1 VEKPFAKPIV
11 MLLLMFCSMS
21 PSMLFWF
28 IQQRFLIK
36 PEDRDVVPMKTLI
49 ILIIPCICD
58 LMCTLL
64 LLVAQLYITA
74 SMWQMLRGSVI
85 IITAVLKCNVLN
97 IQLKRHMWIGV
108 FVITIA
114 MLLVAST
121 SFLNPAASGTNPEED
136 PADAKDPRVGVLL
149 VVIGCL
155 AQGVQCKFCVCRSP
169 MAPSP
174 SFL

>member
-1 VEKPFAKPIV
+1 
-11 MLLLMFCSMS
+11 
-21 PSMLFWF
+21 MLFWY
-28 IQQRFLIK
+28 IQQRFFTQ
-36 PEDRDVVPMKTLI
+36 PEDRDVVPTKTLM

-97 IQLKRHMWIGV
+97 IQLRRHMWIGV

-114 MLLVAST
+114 MIMVAST
-121 SFLNPAASGTNPEED
+121 SFLNPPAVDPTVNPE
-136 PADAKDPRVGVLL
+136 DAKDPRVGVLL
-149 VVIGCL
+149 VVVGCL
-155 AQGVQCKFCVCRSP
+155 AQGVQCT
-169 MAPSP
+169 
-174 SFL
+174 